1 MIGIMLCSR
10 SPFHHLVSFIIV
22 CSQLIATCHN
32 NYNDTQFTCAHLSDS
47 SILSLHRATVP
58 QPWDHSRSEHCHS
71 ASSRRWYFRSHLH
84 HGWVPL
90 WRASAQCDLRELDTF
105 PSYKDCRELFS
116 LSFQISTN
124 GYFSFTQA
132 VDDPNSSPF
141 PNENNFI
148 VAPFWTDN
156 EAAAGGISYEV
167 HTNVTAGGV
176 LSEASS
182 FISAREG
189 VEFSGRW
196 MLLIDWREIPTFSQP
211 LTSVGYK

>member
-1 MIGIMLCSR
+1 M
-10 SPFHHLVSFIIV
+10 
-22 CSQLIATCHN
+22 
-32 NYNDTQFTCAHLSDS
+32 
-47 SILSLHRATVP
+47 
-58 QPWDHSRSEHCHS
+58 
-71 ASSRRWYFRSHLH
+71 
-84 HGWVPL
+84 
-90 WRASAQCDLRELDTF
+90 
-105 PSYKDCRELFS
+105 
-116 LSFQISTN
+116 
-124 GYFSFTQA
+124 
-132 VDDPNSSPF
+132 DDPNSSPF

-176 LSEASS
+176 LSKVSS

-211 LTSVGYK
+211 LTAVGYK